1 MNSPS
6 SPRRVLTS
14 ASLALALL
22 GVGACDKLAGD
33 AGDKPAEQAPD
44 AKADARADAKAGG
57 DADANAAAPE
67 KKAPDTRMKE
77 PPLPSADELAKQRE
91 ALLAALNEGRKLV
104 KAKDYAAGIAKYEEA
119 LKVNPVHGTTLSELG
134 WALFLK
140 GDHERAE
147 KTLRDAL
154 HHVHAPKTRGALL
167 YNLGRA
173 LEELNKPEEATRAYE
188 DSLALRPNKVVHKRL
203 ATLTSAADSAKQA
216 AAAQA
221 AELERCAF
229 KKWDGV
235 APGRL
240 CEAYLAEELKGPEA
254 GRYECNEE
262 DLFEREIAVAAG
274 EENPPDPMET
284 KRKLEVDSTTRVTTF
299 DFKDYEYMMETQ
311 VLVIEMGP
319 RWFSFDFAHPSHP
332 GVGGVD
338 EYVTDIKLEARQLI
352 PGGRPEILFHWT
364 YAGHD
369 SDMELNEMES
379 FDNDYVGVISLEG
392 EAPTWLATVHLKQTF
407 EVSELLEDVEIEFEH
422 SENFGSKTEKAV
434 SVNWLA
440 ETGELEVTKSGKD
453 GALPPV
459 GTFKL
464 GEYPKRCGPTW
475 E

>member
-1 MNSPS
+1 MSYSPQT
-6 SPRRVLTS
+6 PRRVLT
-14 ASLALALL
+14 AAFSLLVLVGL
-22 GVGACDKLAGD
+22 GACDRLTGD
-33 AGDKPAEQAPD
+33 AADKPAEQATPD
-44 AKADARADAKAGG
+44 AKADATPDAKA
-57 DADANAAAPE
+57 DATPAESDAKVA
-67 KKAPDTRMKE
+67 DTRMKE
-77 PPLPSADELAKQRE
+77 PPLPSAEELATQRA

-119 LKVNPVHGTTLSELG
+119 LKINPAHGTTLSELG

-147 KTLRDAL
+147 KALRDAL

-173 LEELNKPEEATRAYE
+173 LEELKQPEEAARAYK
-188 DSLALRPNKVVHKRL
+188 DSLELRPNKVVQKRL
-203 ATLTSAADSAKQA
+203 ATLEAATDSAEQA
-216 AAAQA
+216 AAVQA
-221 AELERCAF
+221 AELKRCAF
-229 KKWDGV
+229 KRWEGV
-235 APGRL
+235 APARL

-262 DLFEREIAVAAG
+262 DLVALEIAVAAG
-274 EENPPDPMET
+274 EENPTETMET
-284 KRKLEVDSTTRVTTF
+284 KRTLEVDSTTRATTF

-319 RWFSFDFAHPSHP
+319 KWFSFDFAHPSHP

-338 EYVTDIKLEARQLI
+338 EYVTDIKLEARQLV
-352 PGGRPEILFHWT
+352 PGGRPELLFHWT

-369 SDMELNEMES
+369 SDMEVNEMES

-392 EAPTWLATVHLKQTF
+392 EAPTWLAVVHLKQSF
-407 EVSELLEDVEIEFEH
+407 EVSELLDEPEMEFEH

-434 SVNWLA
+434 RVNWLA
-440 ETGELEVTKSGKD
+440 ETGELEVTRSGKD
-453 GALPPV
+453 GALGPL

-464 GEYPKRCGPTW
+464 GDYPKRCGPTW